1 MKKKARKGIPEEM
14 QPSQQ
19 EKSESMETERLRN
32 RITGTISSLEKYS
45 SHGSAVVDAV
55 ESLRLLDEILADPTG
70 ENLIKIHHYMR
81 GIMAGVDQLREY
93 TPSIGEVLDEVGR
106 WAEVRFMERTH
117 AVSGRLELAP
127 LEAEGFILDIG
138 GGGEGIIGRLNGRQ
152 VVSIDLSAGELEE
165 TDNES
170 LKIVMDA
177 TDLKFTPSQFDAA
190 TSFFTLLYIDRE
202 KHERVFR
209 EVHRVLKEK
218 GRFLIW
224 DVEIPEKVEGKPFFL
239 VRLEISLPGEKV
251 NTGYGVRLAR
261 QDRDGFKEMAAMTG
275 FEVADEWSGGEIFY
289 LELRK
294 I

>member
-1 MKKKARKGIPEEM
+1 MNGIKVSE
-14 QPSQQ
+14 SQR
-19 EKSESMETERLRN
+19 EKSEIMETEKLRN
-32 RITGTISSLEKYS
+32 KITGTIANLKRYS

-55 ESLRLLDEILADPTG
+55 ESLRRLDEILVDPTD

-81 GIMAGVDQLREY
+81 GIRVGVDQLREY
-93 TPSIGEVLDEVGR
+93 APSIEEVLDEIGR
-106 WAEVRFMERTH
+106 WAEERFMERTH
-117 AVSGRLELAP
+117 TVSGRLEMAP

-138 GGGEGIIGRLNGRQ
+138 GGGEGIIGRLNGGQ

-190 TSFFTLLYIDRE
+190 TSFFTLLYVDRE
-202 KHERVFR
+202 KYERVFR
-209 EVHRVLKEK
+209 EVHRVLKEE

-224 DVEIPEKVEGKPFFL
+224 DVEIPEKVEGKHFFL

-251 NTGYGVRLAR
+251 NTGYGVRLVR
-261 QDRDGFKEMAAMTG
+261 QDRGFFRELAARTG
-275 FEVADEWSGGEIFY
+275 FEVADEWSEGEIFY

-294 I
+294 TRAP

>member
-1 MKKKARKGIPEEM
+1 
-14 QPSQQ
+14 
-19 EKSESMETERLRN
+19 METERLRD

-45 SHGSAVVDAV
+45 SHGSAVIDAV
-55 ESLRLLDEILADPTG
+55 ESLHRLDEILADPTD
-70 ENLIKIHHYMR
+70 ENLIKIHRYMR
-81 GIMAGVDQLREY
+81 GISAGVDQLKEY
-93 TPSIGEVLDEVGR
+93 VPSIVEVLYEIGQ
-106 WAEVRFMERTH
+106 WAEERFMERTH
-117 AVSGRLELAP
+117 TVSGRLEMAP

-152 VVSIDLSAGELEE
+152 VVSIDLSVGELEE

-190 TSFFTLLYIDRE
+190 TSFFTLLYVDRE
-202 KHERVFR
+202 KHEKVFR
-209 EVHRVLKEK
+209 EAHKVLKEK

-224 DVEIPEKVEGKPFFL
+224 DVEVPEKVEEKPFFL

-261 QDRDGFKEMAAMTG
+261 QDLDSFREMAAMTG
-275 FEVADEWSGGEIFY
+275 FEVADEWRDGEMFY
-289 LELRK
+289 LELMK
-294 I
+294 T

>member
-1 MKKKARKGIPEEM
+1 
-14 QPSQQ
+14 
-19 EKSESMETERLRN
+19 METEKLRDK
-32 RITGTISSLEKYS
+32 ITGTIASLTKYS

-55 ESLRLLDEILADPTG
+55 ESLRRLDEILADQTD

-81 GIMAGVDQLREY
+81 GIRAGVDQLKEY
-93 TPSIGEVLDEVGR
+93 APSIEEVLDEIGR
-106 WAEVRFMERTH
+106 WVEERFIERTYT
-117 AVSGRLELAP
+117 VSGRLEMAP
-127 LEAEGFILDIG
+127 LKAEGFILDIG
-138 GGGEGIIGRLNGRQ
+138 GGGEGIIGKLNGRQ

-202 KHERVFR
+202 KQERVSR
-209 EVHRVLKEK
+209 EVHRVLKEE

-251 NTGYGVRLAR
+251 NTGYGVRMAR
-261 QDRDGFKEMAAMTG
+261 QDKEGIRDLAERTG
-275 FEVADEWSGGEIFY
+275 FEVADEWSEGEIFY

-294 I
+294 ARTP

>member
-1 MKKKARKGIPEEM
+1 
-14 QPSQQ
+14 
-19 EKSESMETERLRN
+19 METEKLRDK
-32 RITGTISSLEKYS
+32 ITGTIASLEKYS
-45 SHGSAVVDAV
+45 PHGSAVVDAV
-55 ESLRLLDEILADPTG
+55 ESLHRLDEILTDPTD

-81 GIMAGVDQLREY
+81 GISTGVDQLKEY
-93 TPSIGEVLDEVGR
+93 APSIVEVLFEIGR
-106 WAEVRFMERTH
+106 WAEERFMERTH
-117 AVSGRLELAP
+117 TVSGRLELAT

-152 VVSIDLSAGELEE
+152 VIAIDLSAGELEE
-165 TDNES
+165 TENES

-202 KHERVFR
+202 KHERIFR
-209 EVHRVLKEK
+209 EAHRVLREE

-224 DVEIPEKVEGKPFFL
+224 DVEIPEKVEEKPFFL

-261 QDRDGFKEMAAMTG
+261 QDIESFKEMAARTG
-275 FEVADEWSGGEIFY
+275 FEVADEWSEGEMFY
-289 LELRK
+289 LELLK
-294 I
+294 T